1 MSPFV
6 GGPNETEAARARRD
20 ADVPSPAVLTLLL
33 ESLPDADCKRVLYE
47 LLGVPS
53 VAVKLRQVHAER
65 EDLNARVLSNVGA
78 YH

>member
-1 MSPFV
+1 
-6 GGPNETEAARARRD
+6 
-20 ADVPSPAVLTLLL
+20 
-33 ESLPDADCKRVLYE
+33 
-47 LLGVPS
+47 